1 MAQLNERD
9 ELVAAWRALVGDA
22 TSVGWRTIE
31 VASAGS
37 CRLRAGRH
45 FPGNEEA
52 FLVGFSAIEK
62 PASPSNFPKDR
73 DSSCPGRISG
83 SESEGRTWIA
93 LCKED
98 AGNLDLFST
107 MADDVRSTLR
117 TLRNAN
123 AMVGLQ
129 AFLSRIRAWQEF
141 MRRGADNLLSAEAE
155 VGLFGEM
162 EFLDSLIASGIPAWQ
177 AIDFWQGPLDGLHDF
192 PLGTGAIEV
201 KSTAAP
207 VGFIAKISSL
217 EQLDDSLIRPL
228 YLAGVRLALNDSG
241 STIAE
246 RAEQL
251 RATLADDDLALS
263 NFNSRLLHGGLIDAH
278 ADKYT
283 RRFVLVSTRLL
294 PVSEGFPRLTPA
306 NVALPIRRARYEL
319 DLDLVS
325 TTSVELS
332 DALLQIGVSY

>member
-22 TSVGWRTIE
+22 ASVGWRTIE

-52 FLVGFSAIEK
+52 FLVGFSAIER
-62 PASPSNFPKDR
+62 PASIQLPQGQGFLVSWADL
-73 DSSCPGRISG
+73 G

-123 AMVGLQ
+123 AIVGLQ

-177 AIDFWQGPLDGLHDF
+177 AIDAWQGPLDGLHDF
-192 PLGTGAIEV
+192 PLGAGAIEV

-207 VGFIAKISSL
+207 VGFIAKISAL

-228 YLAGVRLALNDSG
+228 YLAGVRLALKDSG

-251 RATLADDDLALS
+251 RATFADDDLALS
-263 NFNSRLLHGGLIDAH
+263 NFNSRLLHAGLLDAH

-294 PVSEGFPRLTPA
+294 PVAEGFPRLTPA
-306 NVALPIRRARYEL
+306 NVALPIRQARYEL
-319 DLDLVS
+319 DLDLLS
-325 TTSVELS
+325 ITPVELA